1 MKVVHHSK
9 FKVVL
14 ITLILSAVLVFVQAR
29 QADAQGQGEVA
40 LVIIVGGLV
49 ATYVTVMGVVCTPV
63 AAVKASDYPGGFSAA
78 FGDCFSLERSME
90 QTAPEGENNDASNK
104 PAEEEDEG
112 WYRDDE

>member
-1 MKVVHHSK
+1 MMKVVHPSK

-29 QADAQGQGEVA
+29 QADAQAEVLIGGA
-40 LVIIVGGLV
+40 LAALV
-49 ATYVTVMGVVCTPV
+49 ATYFTVMGVVCTPV
-63 AAVKASDYPGGFSAA
+63 AAVKASDYPGGFSTA

-90 QTAPEGENNDASNK
+90 QTAPEGENNDASDK

>member
-1 MKVVHHSK
+1 MMKVVHPSK

-29 QADAQGQGEVA
+29 QADAQGEVA

-49 ATYVTVMGVVCTPV
+49 ATYVTVMGAVCTPV

-90 QTAPEGENNDASNK
+90 QTAPEGEHNDASDK
-104 PAEEEDEG
+104 PAEKEDEG

>member
-1 MKVVHHSK
+1 MKVVHPSK

-29 QADAQGQGEVA
+29 QADAQGEA
-40 LVIIVGGLV
+40 YIFIVGALV

-90 QTAPEGENNDASNK
+90 QTAPEGENNDTSDK
-104 PAEEEDEG
+104 PAEKEDEG

>member
-1 MKVVHHSK
+1 MMKVVHPSK

-29 QADAQGQGEVA
+29 QADAQAAEVF
-40 LVIIVGGLV
+40 IVGALV

-90 QTAPEGENNDASNK
+90 QTAPEGENNDTSDK
-104 PAEEEDEG
+104 PAEKEDEG